1 MNFKQKLHATL
12 RHVIPII
19 VFGLMLFLAMP
30 GAFAQTVHL
39 FVFTEND
46 PRIGPVKDRSNLE
59 ELVDE
64 VGRTTQ
70 MDVRKYFFTKED
82 LPTAEAFRE
91 KLRDLECGRDDV
103 AWFHYSGHGG
113 NFDGWPRFALQRS
126 NQTVPMTMVHEA
138 MKRKGARLCLTTFD
152 CCNTGSEIVRP
163 RILTARTGPA
173 VATNYLRLF
182 RQSSGDI
189 KASSSEAN
197 QLSWSSPEIGGFF
210 SLAFIASLR
219 SVAASGEP
227 ATWEKVLE
235 EAQKLTTATAR
246 NNNREQ
252 MPQYL
257 INVNERQQVDINNF
271 PDEKMSN
278 KVIEKLWDN

>member
-1 MNFKQKLHATL
+1 MMNLENPFRPRGQW
-12 RHVIPII
+12 
-19 VFGLMLFLAMP
+19 GLMLLFGVLLLFSVVHAE
-30 GAFAQTVHL
+30 AQTVHL

-64 VGRTTQ
+64 VARTTQ
-70 MDVRKYFFTKED
+70 MEVRKYFFTKED

-91 KLRDLECGRDDV
+91 QLRNIACGPEDV

-113 NFDGWPRFALQRS
+113 NYDGWPRFALQHTE
-126 NQTVPMTMVHEA
+126 QTVPMTMVHEA

-152 CCNTGSEIVRP
+152 CCNTGGEIVRP
-163 RILTARTGPA
+163 RVLTARTGPA

-182 RQSSGDI
+182 RQAKGDI
-189 KASSSEAN
+189 KASSSKAN

-210 SLAFIASLR
+210 SLALIASLR
-219 SVAASGEP
+219 SVAASNEP
-227 ATWEKVLE
+227 ASWEKVLR
-235 EAQKLTTATAR
+235 EAQKLTQATAR

-252 MPQYL
+252 QPQFL
-257 INVNERQQVDINNF
+257 VNVNERQEVDINNF
-271 PDEKMSN
+271 PDEKMSD
-278 KVIEKLWDN
+278 KVIEKLWE